1 MGRGG
6 LLKYFIYQDLY
17 PKKIMFR
24 KDKARIKKNTSYTK
38 IILI

>member
-24 KDKARIKKNTSYTK
+24 KDKARIKKTHL
-38 IILI
+38 ILKSS